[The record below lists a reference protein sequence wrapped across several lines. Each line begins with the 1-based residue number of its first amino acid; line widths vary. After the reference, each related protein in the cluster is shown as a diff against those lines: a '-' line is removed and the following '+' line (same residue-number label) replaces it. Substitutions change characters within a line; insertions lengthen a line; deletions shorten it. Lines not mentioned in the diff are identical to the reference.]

1 MVNSSLV
8 RYLKE
13 GIKQGFSFFELKH
26 NLIAK
31 GWPEDDIDLAWAELS
46 GGVSSLGKGYS
57 YHVKTVFLFG
67 SLLFLI
73 IFGIILFVVFNNT
86 ETVFSKE
93 DIGSGKSFDIVRKPV
108 KILLDEGEADI
119 YVEETFSNYTKT
131 KINNKGYRFNVSQS
145 REFDLNSD
153 GTIDL
158 SITLE
163 RIKSGIPRF
172 YAEKVSIVKEQVN
185 ESINS
190 S

>member
-13 GIKQGFSFFELKH
+13 GLKQGFSFFELKH

-31 GWPEDDIDLAWAELS
+31 GWDENEIDLAWAELS
-46 GGVSSLGKGYS
+46 GGVQSLGKGYS

-73 IFGIILFVVFNNT
+73 IFGIILFLSFHNT
-86 ETVFSKE
+86 ESVFSKE
-93 DIGSGKSFDIVRKPV
+93 DIASGKSFEIVRKPV
-108 KILLDEGEADI
+108 KILLDEGEFNI
-119 YVEETFSNYTKT
+119 FVEETFSNYTKT

-145 REFDLNSD
+145 RDFDLNSD
-153 GTIDL
+153 GTYDL
-158 SITLE
+158 SIMLE
-163 RIKSGIPRF
+163 KIKSGIPTF
-172 YAEKVSIVKEQVN
+172 YVEKISIVKEQVN
-185 ESINS
+185 ESVNS